1 MDLVFIWLPC
11 NSLLKGGP
19 QPAFRIGGETRCA
32 SHEPWGNILWCGS
45 SFYLTVKVF
54 ELSLLPRVF
63 LFFWSSVFYFSMTGN
78 MKLCAGHSAWSWS
91 CIFFKGRIFT
101 PVIFSEQVSQKAVSY
116 FHACFVT
123 WLALDQTSQLV
134 EQKSLWN
141 QEALQQCAVA
151 HVACRASSAYTVC
164 RECYIQ

>member
-19 QPAFRIGGETRCA
+19 QPSFRIGGETRCA

-45 SFYLTVKVF
+45 NFYLTVKVF

-116 FHACFVT
+116 FHACFVMWSSYLSSIGFGSDISVSRAEIT
-123 WLALDQTSQLV
+123 V
-134 EQKSLWN
+134 KSG
-141 QEALQQCAVA
+141 
-151 HVACRASSAYTVC
+151 SSAAVC
-164 RECYIQ
+164 CSTCSL